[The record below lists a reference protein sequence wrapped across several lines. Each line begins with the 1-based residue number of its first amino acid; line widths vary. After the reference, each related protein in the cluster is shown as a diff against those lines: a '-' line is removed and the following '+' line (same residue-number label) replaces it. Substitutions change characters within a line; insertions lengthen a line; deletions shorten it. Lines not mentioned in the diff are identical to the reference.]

1 MVQVSFPG
9 VYVQEVP
16 SGARTITGVST
27 AVAAFV
33 GMAKR
38 GPVGVPKLV
47 LGFTDYVRNFSDDVS
62 QGEMTDQVRQFFLNG
77 GQQAFIVRVAGPPV
91 APATL
96 TLTGVANGTQLK
108 FKAVSQGKD
117 GNLLRAT
124 IDYATSSP
132 ERTFNLTIFREVTD
146 ANGNVSVQESELHK
160 DLSMDPLESRFV
172 VTVLANDSAL
182 VTAEATG
189 TGTGGAIVA
198 EQSFSISGTLSS
210 NFLTTIT
217 NAIGAVPGN
226 PGFGKFRLRL
236 GNNTPVTIPIFL
248 TDLTTVANLA
258 ADLTAVVNLRANLA
272 PGTITVATPGTTD
285 ADAGDS
291 ESYLVFTHPSLDV
304 VLDRATDS
312 DIAVALGLGVAQ
324 GGIELGAFRNSRPAP
339 NGFAS
344 TLEGASP
351 ADTSPITALLNFGNS
366 KPVFTTTT
374 KMKKG
379 TVSTVSSLLNVR
391 QNLQAIAKAINDNLA
406 AAKNWHADLAGYRL
420 TLKFVGGSSSSGGG
434 HSFTTV
440 PAASLGGIAATGGIL
455 VPALAT
461 SKIAGS
467 PFDQGNDGSNP
478 RLEEYRTAFEEIDRQ
493 VDIFNILMLPKSAA
507 APDNRES
514 FWGGASSFALS
525 RRAFLLIDAPS
536 STDTVLEARDKVV
549 DLRIGIV
556 KDHSALYWPRLK
568 VDPDGNP
575 RSIDPSGSIAGIM
588 ARIDSNRG
596 VWKAPAGIEA
606 DVRGILGVAVPMSDP
621 ENGLLNPRA
630 LNAIRVFPNGIVS
643 WGARTMDGFDN
654 SGNDDYKYVPVRRFA
669 LFLEESLVR
678 GLKFAVFEPND
689 EPLWGQIRLTVGAFL
704 NNLFRQGAFAG
715 KTTRDAYFVKV
726 DSETTTQNDINLGIV
741 NVIVGF
747 APLKPAEF
755 VVITIK
761 QKAGQVQV

>member
-1 MVQVSFPG
+1 MEISSTHACAHDERVAECNRVQSGKREQRGLSSTRCRLVGERRRHVQKGEGIAMVQVSFPG

-272 PGTITVATPGTTD
+272 PGTI
-285 ADAGDS
+285 
-291 ESYLVFTHPSLDV
+291 
-304 VLDRATDS
+304 
-312 DIAVALGLGVAQ
+312 
-324 GGIELGAFRNSRPAP
+324 
-339 NGFAS
+339 
-344 TLEGASP
+344 
-351 ADTSPITALLNFGNS
+351 
-366 KPVFTTTT
+366 
-374 KMKKG
+374 
-379 TVSTVSSLLNVR
+379 
-391 QNLQAIAKAINDNLA
+391 
-406 AAKNWHADLAGYRL
+406 
-420 TLKFVGGSSSSGGG
+420 
-434 HSFTTV
+434 
-440 PAASLGGIAATGGIL
+440 
-455 VPALAT
+455 
-461 SKIAGS
+461 
-467 PFDQGNDGSNP
+467 
-478 RLEEYRTAFEEIDRQ
+478 
-493 VDIFNILMLPKSAA
+493 
-507 APDNRES
+507 
-514 FWGGASSFALS
+514 
-525 RRAFLLIDAPS
+525 
-536 STDTVLEARDKVV
+536 
-549 DLRIGIV
+549 
-556 KDHSALYWPRLK
+556 
-568 VDPDGNP
+568 
-575 RSIDPSGSIAGIM
+575 
-588 ARIDSNRG
+588 
-596 VWKAPAGIEA
+596 
-606 DVRGILGVAVPMSDP
+606 
-621 ENGLLNPRA
+621 
-630 LNAIRVFPNGIVS
+630 
-643 WGARTMDGFDN
+643 
-654 SGNDDYKYVPVRRFA
+654 
-669 LFLEESLVR
+669 
-678 GLKFAVFEPND
+678 
-689 EPLWGQIRLTVGAFL
+689 
-704 NNLFRQGAFAG
+704 
-715 KTTRDAYFVKV
+715 
-726 DSETTTQNDINLGIV
+726 
-741 NVIVGF
+741 
-747 APLKPAEF
+747 
-755 VVITIK
+755 
-761 QKAGQVQV
+761 